1 MTRDAATVIEIT
13 VGMQDGDVRRLA
25 RARADGAFDLEA
37 WLEALRQSET
47 LERDAM
53 RLRMAG
59 FGGGGAGSGPL
70 VAAEWRQVGPAP
82 IRQTLGGG
90 PAPVA
95 GRVYDVAIDPRGGS
109 DETIYVATVGG
120 IWKSVDSG
128 ATWVPKTDHLPWTQ
142 LGAVALDPANPD
154 IVYAGGVFWL
164 GPSLFRSVD
173 GGETWSTV
181 GGDAMLNADVV
192 RIVVP
197 APGVVLVGT
206 FVRGVYRS
214 VNDGTNFGNNAG
226 AYDNNVPVLGG
237 PLTDLHLDTTTPS
250 TVYACMRGKGIFRST
265 DAGVSF
271 PTNLFANPGAPAAG
285 TYETITMAQST
296 QPNHNTLYA
305 TASTP
310 PSTWV
315 GLFKSTSGGSNWTLK
330 PAAAS
335 AASGGQFGFDQTIGV
350 DPQDAQRL
358 YLGFQE
364 LHLSTDGGDS
374 FAAGSLTG
382 GKVHVDHHAITF
394 SPKPHWGTSPTRLYV
409 GTDGGTAVSG
419 NGGSNWTNLNEG
431 VATILVETGGLDIG
445 RHSAVNNGYS
455 YAGSQDNGTAQR
467 APGMSGD
474 DWVPRLGGDGGCVA
488 VDPYAP
494 LSVFGT
500 ANDIYYRST
509 DGGTTWA
516 GGAGMTPAVHAI
528 AVDPGDGSRVYAA
541 GGPSGDWGKELLQST
556 DHGAGFTSIHTFPS
570 GILSIAPVYGSGGA
584 SVWVGLADGSMWRT
598 DNALMGAG
606 STWNSYSTGLPGRGV
621 TSIAVHPYNSQR
633 VMVGLWGASVIAP
646 PNRSQH
652 VYLTTDNGTTW
663 VDASGTD
670 GGPAATNL
678 PDLPVYSVAMDP
690 GSTHGLMGITTSG
703 SLVVAVGDTA
713 MTSTDG
719 NTWTAQVTDAYNT
732 LADVVWT
739 GSQFVVVGLGGAIL
753 TSPDG
758 SVWTTRKAGPSSE
771 ALQGVAWSG
780 SVLVVTSASYGTVYR
795 STDGV
800 NWISVPNA
808 APQALLEI
816 TWGNGQFVAVG
827 YSGTVVTSPD
837 GLSWTS
843 HPTPTSANLVSVV
856 WSGTQYV
863 ATGIG
868 TILTSPDGITW
879 TARVSPTP
887 NEINDV
893 AWSGVRFVGAV
904 NTGEVVTSPDGITW
918 TLQTTG
924 SAHRLN
930 AILWTG
936 SKFIAVGD
944 FGTVLTSADGS
955 AWTDHS
961 VPVAPP
967 ALICGN
973 ETGVLFSVDDGAT
986 WRVLGAGLPTAP
998 CTSLALDW
1006 SRTPS
1011 LLRVGTNGRSVFELV
1026 TSVGPRVAVVANLGF
1041 PKVAVGSSANLVA
1054 KVFNAG
1060 SEPLLVTGFLRASGS
1075 TAFSLAA
1082 GGPAFP
1088 FTLQPGQEQDVTMQF
1103 KPTTTGIAKAEFHL
1117 TSTDPGNPMVA
1128 VPMSG
1133 TGK

>member
-1 MTRDAATVIEIT
+1 MTQHAAIEIA
-13 VGMQDGDVRRLA
+13 VRERLHEARRLA
-25 RARADGAFDLEA
+25 RARADGVLDREA
-37 WLEALRQSET
+37 WLEALRQSEG

-53 RLRMAG
+53 RLRVAG

-70 VAAEWRQVGPAP
+70 VAAQWQQVGPAP
-82 IRQTLGGG
+82 IRQNLGGG

-95 GRVYDVAIDPRGGS
+95 GRVYDIAVDPRGGS
-109 DETIYVATVGG
+109 DQTLYAATLGG
-120 IWKSVDSG
+120 IWKSLDGG
-128 ATWVPKTDHLPWTQ
+128 ATWAPKTDRLPWNQ
-142 LGAVALDPANPD
+142 MGAVALDPGNPD

-173 GGETWSTV
+173 GGETWSTI
-181 GGDAMLNADVV
+181 GGSAMLNADVV
-192 RIVVP
+192 RIVIP

-214 VNDGTNFGNNAG
+214 VNDGDNFGSNAGSYNNNA
-226 AYDNNVPVLGG
+226 PILGG
-237 PLTDLHLDTTTPS
+237 PLTDLHLDTTTPN
-250 TVYACMRGKGIFRST
+250 TVYACMRGLGILKST
-265 DAGVSF
+265 DAGATF

-285 TYETITMAQST
+285 TYQTITMAQST

-315 GLFKSTSGGSNWTLK
+315 GLYKSKSGGNNWTLK
-330 PAAAS
+330 PAAA
-335 AASGGQFGFDQTIGV
+335 AAATGGQMGFDQTIGV
-350 DPQDAQRL
+350 DPQDATRL
-358 YLGFQE
+358 YLGFQD

-374 FAAGSLTG
+374 FATGTLTG

-394 SPKPHWGTSPTRLYV
+394 SPKPHWGTAPTRLYV

-419 NGGSNWTNLNEG
+419 DGGANWTNLNEG
-431 VATILVETGGLDIG
+431 VATILVGTGGLDIG

-467 APGMSGD
+467 APGMSGN
-474 DWVPRLGGDGGCVA
+474 DWVPRLGGDGGWVA

-494 LSVFGT
+494 LSLFAT
-500 ANDIYYRST
+500 LNNTFFRST
-509 DGGTTWA
+509 DGGVTWS
-516 GGAGMTPAVHAI
+516 GGAAGITPGVNAI
-528 AVDPGDGSRVYAA
+528 AIDPRDGSRVYVA
-541 GGPSGDWGKELLQST
+541 GGPLHDWGTQLLQST
-556 DHGAGFTSIHTFPS
+556 DHGASFATIHTFPA
-570 GILSIAPVYGSGGA
+570 GILSIAPVYGSGGN
-584 SVWVGLADGSMWRT
+584 SVWAGLIDGSVWRT

-621 TSIAVHPYNSQR
+621 TSIAVHPYNPQR
-633 VMVGLWGASVIAP
+633 VMAGLWGTSVIAP
-646 PNRSQH
+646 PSRSQH

-678 PDLPVYSVAMDP
+678 PDLPVHSVAMDP
-690 GSTHGLMGITTSG
+690 GSSIGMMGITTSG
-703 SLVVAVGDTA
+703 SLIVAVGDSA

-719 NTWTAQVTDAYNT
+719 ITWTTQITDAYDT

-739 GSQFVVVGLGGAIL
+739 GSQFVVAGLGGTIL

-758 SVWTTRKAGPSSE
+758 ITWTTRKAGPSWE

-780 SVLVVTSASYGTVYR
+780 SVLVVTSASYGAVYR

-800 NWISVPNA
+800 TWTLVDNVS
-808 APQALLEI
+808 PQALLAV
-816 TWGNGQFVAVG
+816 TWANGQFVAVG
-827 YSGTVVTSPD
+827 YSGTVITSPD
-837 GLSWTS
+837 GLTWTA
-843 HPTPTSANLVSVV
+843 HTTPTAANLVSVL

-868 TILTSPDGITW
+868 TILTSPDGSTW
-879 TARVSPTP
+879 TARVSPTA
-887 NEINDV
+887 NEINQV
-893 AWSGVRFVGAV
+893 AWSGVRFVGVV
-904 NTGEVVTSPDGITW
+904 NTGEVVTSSDGITW
-918 TLQTTG
+918 ALQATG
-924 SAHRLN
+924 SDRRLN
-930 AILWTG
+930 AIVWTG

-944 FGTVLTSADGS
+944 SGTVVTSADGL
-955 AWTDHS
+955 AWTVHGIPA
-961 VPVAPP
+961 VPP

-973 ETGVLFSVDDGAT
+973 ETGVLFSTDDGAT

-998 CTSLALDW
+998 CMSLALDW

-1026 TSVGPRVAVVANLGF
+1026 PSVTPRVAVVANLGF
-1041 PKVAVGSSANLVA
+1041 AKVAVGSSADLVA

-1060 SEPLLVTGFLRASGS
+1060 SAPLLVTGFLRASGS
-1075 TAFSLAA
+1075 TAFSLAG
-1082 GGPAFP
+1082 GGPGFP
-1088 FTLQPGQEQDVTMQF
+1088 FTLQPGQEQDITMRFQ
-1103 KPTTTGIAKAEFHL
+1103 PTTTGIATAVFHL
-1117 TSTDPGNPMVA
+1117 TTTDPGNPMEP